1 MRAENTRSYARLG
14 QGEGNEEENI
24 CLTEAWAEN
33 TQRPAP

>member
-14 QGEGNEEENI
+14 QGDEEEDI